1 MAYFRNIDERF
12 VAALDEQFPDQCP
25 DLSLSEKE
33 VWFKSGQ
40 ASVIKWLKRRLE
52 EQENDV
58 YQLEAV

>member
-1 MAYFRNIDERF
+1 MAYFPNIDERLI
-12 VAALDEQFPDQCP
+12 AALAEQFPDQCP

-58 YQLEAV
+58 YQLEVV

>member
-1 MAYFRNIDERF
+1 MAYFPNIDERF

-33 VWFKSGQ
+33 VWCKSAQ
-40 ASVIKWLKRRLE
+40 ASVVKWLKRRLE